1 MKNYRKLNIAEIN
14 QLTTQFCTA
23 EDWSKINVVEGFS
36 PDHITHTRFSGEIE
50 LGIFEKEMEL
60 PGGLKKKTGLHH
72 VTLHNCSIGNNSLIE
87 NIPNYIANYRIGS
100 DCFIQGGSRLLDF
113 IRNSSQYDLSGS
125 LRVPE
130 IHPIEWRIE
139 IRVRGCRHF
148 LQYIPQIQS

>member
-100 DCFIQGGSRLLDF
+100 DCFIQNVNLILTEGELFR
-113 IRNSSQYDLSGS
+113 
-125 LRVPE
+125 E
-130 IHPIEWRIE
+130 
-139 IRVRGCRHF
+139 
-148 LQYIPQIQS
+148 